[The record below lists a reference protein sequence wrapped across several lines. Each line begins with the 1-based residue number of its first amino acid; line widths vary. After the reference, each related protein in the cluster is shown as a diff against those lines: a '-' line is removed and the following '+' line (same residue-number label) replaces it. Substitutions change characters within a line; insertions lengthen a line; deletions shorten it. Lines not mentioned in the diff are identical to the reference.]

1 MSSAAELTVG
11 GEVIMCAGAV
21 HTPHLLQLSG
31 IGNGETLRHND
42 VKVRADLPGVG
53 QNLQVNCISVSL
65 NKLLLSLSKASS
77 HTLRPSSILSSSISC
92 RSLLA
97 GMCTLTLLENEEMG

>member
-1 MSSAAELTVG
+1 MLGLCVFVLLCKFLIAKKRLSKNVSSAAELTVG

-77 HTLRPSSILSSSISC
+77 HTLKPS
-92 RSLLA
+92 
-97 GMCTLTLLENEEMG
+97 

>member
-1 MSSAAELTVG
+1 
-11 GEVIMCAGAV
+11 MCAGAV

-53 QNLQVNCISVSL
+53 QNLQVSR
-65 NKLLLSLSKASS
+65 LLPLV
-77 HTLRPSSILSSSISC
+77 
-92 RSLLA
+92 SLLA
-97 GMCTLTLLENEEMG
+97 LCTPSLRNRRVTMETSLVTILGATGVMS